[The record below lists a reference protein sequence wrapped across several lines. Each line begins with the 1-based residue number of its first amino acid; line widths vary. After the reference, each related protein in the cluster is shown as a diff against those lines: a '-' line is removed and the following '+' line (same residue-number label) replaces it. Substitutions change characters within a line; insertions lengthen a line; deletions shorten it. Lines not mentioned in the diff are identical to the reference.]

1 MKLKKGNKN
10 ACCCFF
16 GPIGNLIL
24 ETLYYFYW
32 VKGMNKN
39 IQVPAII
46 IFILFMGNALMP
58 SVLCFERPNDCFKNN
73 ITTESLSTEASL
85 APTNYYAVIAAC
97 SQYQNSDY
105 NLPKKFFPPFSDAKL
120 SVLYNSLLQSKNW
133 NESNIILLLN
143 DHATKQNITDAFVHM
158 AGIVGPNDIFLFS
171 WCGHG
176 AEVNDT
182 DGDESSYSSNDTLDE
197 AICPYD
203 IFIDD
208 NQTKHNVITDDELG
222 HYFSNITCKGMC
234 LIFDCCL
241 SGDMVDRNTTNQTI
255 DVTCSPSEA
264 SAFTNAFCADLKGPK
279 STDVNGNNRVILMST
294 KPDLLERGIYL
305 TGFPLEFGLAFAC
318 THTRITDGN
327 RDGVI
332 SAEEAFRVARPLEYA
347 QSTIFWIAVW
357 PYLYL
362 YLSLFGIHSPLLSL
376 LMVPFEYIL
385 VQLMMKEME
394 NHYFGNFPIMQDT
407 YDGELPL
414 IQG

>member
-1 MKLKKGNKN
+1 
-10 ACCCFF
+10 
-16 GPIGNLIL
+16 
-24 ETLYYFYW
+24 
-32 VKGMNKN
+32 
-39 IQVPAII
+39 
-46 IFILFMGNALMP
+46 
-58 SVLCFERPNDCFKNN
+58 
-73 ITTESLSTEASL
+73 
-85 APTNYYAVIAAC
+85 
-97 SQYQNSDY
+97 
-105 NLPKKFFPPFSDAKL
+105 
-120 SVLYNSLLQSKNW
+120 
-133 NESNIILLLN
+133 
-143 DHATKQNITDAFVHM
+143 M

-176 AEVNDT
+176 TEVNDT
-182 DGDESSYSSNDTLDE
+182 DGDENSSGSNDTIDE

-241 SGDMVDRNTTNQTI
+241 SGDMVDRNTTNQTMNI
-255 DVTCSPSEA
+255 SNVFSPT
-264 SAFTNAFCADLKGPK
+264 SAFTNSFCADLTGPK
-279 STDVNGNNRVILMST
+279 STDVNGDNRVILMST

-318 THTRITDGN
+318 THTRITDRN

-347 QSTIFWIAVW
+347 QSSIFWIAVW

-394 NHYFGNFPIMQDT
+394 NHYFGNFPIIQDT